1 MALWVNDDG
10 GAWRAQ
16 QQTVVISSVS
26 NAPPVASF
34 TADCTGLTCN
44 FSGLLSTDS
53 DGQITR
59 YAWNFGDGTMG
70 DGTPVGHAYAAPG
83 TYAVTLSVTD
93 NLGATGTRT
102 QTVTAVRLPMHV
114 ADLDGTG
121 TAVQSKWN
129 ATVTIGV
136 HDNNGHLP
144 VAGVAVT
151 GVWNDGT
158 SATCT
163 TAGDGRCA
171 VIKAGLPRTA
181 RLASAS
187 RSSRTQH
194 SRTGPAAIMT
204 PTVTAMAPRSPSR
217 GDKPIPDIPEAL

>member
-1 MALWVNDDG
+1 MPGTSVTGRWA
-10 GAWRAQ
+10 
-16 QQTVVISSVS
+16 TV
-26 NAPPVASF
+26 
-34 TADCTGLTCN
+34 
-44 FSGLLSTDS
+44 
-53 DGQITR
+53 
-59 YAWNFGDGTMG
+59 
-70 DGTPVGHAYAAPG
+70 TPVGHTYAAPG

-114 ADLDGTG
+114 ADLDGAG

-136 HDNNGHLP
+136 HDDYGHLP

-151 GVWNDGT
+151 GVWHDGT

-171 VIKAGLPRTA
+171 VIKAGLPKTA
-181 RLASAS
+181 KASFSISNLSHATFGY
-187 RSSRTQH
+187 RSGGNHDTDGDSNGT
-194 SRTGPAAIMT
+194 AIT
-204 PTVTAMAPRSPSR
+204 FTRR
-217 GDKPIPDIPEAL
+217 

>member
-1 MALWVNDDG
+1 MTGRWA
-10 GAWRAQ
+10 
-16 QQTVVISSVS
+16 TVR
-26 NAPPVASF
+26 
-34 TADCTGLTCN
+34 L
-44 FSGLLSTDS
+44 
-53 DGQITR
+53 
-59 YAWNFGDGTMG
+59 
-70 DGTPVGHAYAAPG
+70 VGHTYAAPG
-83 TYAVTLSVTD
+83 TYTVTLSVTD

-114 ADLDGTG
+114 ADLDGAG

-136 HDNNGHLP
+136 HDNGHLP

-151 GVWNDGT
+151 GVWHDGT

-171 VIKAGLPRTA
+171 VIKPGLPRTA
-181 RLASAS
+181 KAASAS

-194 SRTGPAAIMT
+194 SRTRSGGNHDPDGDSNGTAIT
-204 PTVTAMAPRSPSR
+204 FTRR
-217 GDKPIPDIPEAL
+217 